1 MVKTYHV
8 AIAGATGAVGKEF
21 LRLLEDRDFPVSSL
35 KLLASSRSEGQVLRF
50 RGEAHKV
57 ERLTERSF
65 EGCDI
70 AFFSAGG
77 ARSKEFAPAAARA
90 GAVVI
95 DNSSAF
101 RMDAQTPLVIP
112 EINAEDLADH
122 HGIIANPN
130 CSTII
135 LLMAVAPLH
144 ASWKVRRIVVSTYQ
158 AASGA
163 GAAAMREL
171 VTQTEQVLQGK
182 APEPNV
188 FPHPIAFN
196 LFLHNSTVGADGY
209 NEEERKMIQETRKI
223 LHDDA
228 LRLTATCVR
237 VPVLRAHSEAIN
249 VEFREAVP
257 SPEDARRA
265 LAAFPGVR
273 VVEDPAANH
282 FPMPIEASG
291 GNDVLVGRIRRD
303 LSNERALEM
312 FVSGDQ
318 LLKGAALNGIQI
330 AEELIR
336 RGAL

>member
-1 MVKTYHV
+1 MKAYHV

-21 LRLLEDRDFPVSSL
+21 LRLLEERNFPVASL
-35 KLLASSRSEGQVLRF
+35 RLLASSRSEGQVLPF
-50 RGEAHKV
+50 RSEAHTV
-57 ERLTERSF
+57 ERLTEQSF
-65 EGCDI
+65 QGCDL

-77 ARSKEFAPAAARA
+77 ARSREYAPAAVRS
-90 GAVVI
+90 GTVVI

-101 RMDAQTPLVIP
+101 RMDPQTPLVIP
-112 EINAEDLADH
+112 EINPDDLAEH
-122 HGIIANPN
+122 RGIIANPN

-144 ASWKVRRIVVSTYQ
+144 FKWPVRRIVVSTYQ

-171 VTQTEQVLQGK
+171 ITQTEQVLRGNL
-182 APEPNV
+182 PEPSV

-196 LFLHNSTVGADGY
+196 LFLHNSAVGPDGY
-209 NEEERKMIQETRKI
+209 NEEERKMILETRKI

-228 LRLTATCVR
+228 LQVTATCVR

-249 VEFREAVP
+249 IEFRNAAP
-257 SPEDARRA
+257 SPDDARQV
-265 LAAFPGVR
+265 LAGFPGVR
-273 VVEDPAANH
+273 IVEDVAKNR

-303 LSNERALEM
+303 LSHERALEM

-336 RGAL
+336 RGSL